1 MIRRSIRLK
10 SEIRAQAKVLEL
22 QRRVVGINYN
32 RLKAHYR
39 SRLVSPG
46 ALLTGLVSGLVA
58 GSLLRRGRRSSG
70 RSWLKLGRTIVSPA
84 LLYILRTGAAR
95 WMHRAGL

>member
-10 SEIRAQAKVLEL
+10 SEIRTQAKVLEL
-22 QRRVVGINYN
+22 QRRVVGISYN
-32 RLKAHYR
+32 RLKAPY
-39 SRLVSPG
+39 
-46 ALLTGLVSGLVA
+46 
-58 GSLLRRGRRSSG
+58 RGRY
-70 RSWLKLGRTIVSPA
+70 WLKLGRVIVSPA